1 MCENNL
7 AASLSTVSE
16 LAKKTDFTPSSRLK
30 CRFKSYLS
38 KQTQAAAAV
47 GKLLIQV
54 DKLWRQLSERDL
66 VGCSTRCM
74 GATETGK
81 RGLKQALN
89 EVCGVC
95 VCVCVWTHRYKQHA
109 WNVSNKA
116 WGVSFPVTRTS
127 FFHACP
133 MKRNRKGVV
142 INLFVQDLQIQSTH
156 AWLVHWIAITFVV

>member
-54 DKLWRQLSERDL
+54 DKL
-66 VGCSTRCM
+66 
-74 GATETGK
+74 
-81 RGLKQALN
+81 
-89 EVCGVC
+89 
-95 VCVCVWTHRYKQHA
+95 
-109 WNVSNKA
+109 
-116 WGVSFPVTRTS
+116 
-127 FFHACP
+127 
-133 MKRNRKGVV
+133 
-142 INLFVQDLQIQSTH
+142 
-156 AWLVHWIAITFVV
+156 